1 MNKFSPLI
9 VVVFFLF
16 LLIATC
22 DDVVALVDDNDSTII
37 MTPIDSDVDQSIDCI
52 YIDLSCDDA
61 GSSVPNTMV
70 TIFPSNNN
78 DDSGG
83 GGGGVTV
90 ETSPPNLVT
99 VVPGGYGGLFNCEND
114 FKKFV
119 WNTNVSSTATSG
131 GGVRIGIPQDQLKVV
146 IVDKGHTVQIFDGF
160 TNAFY
165 LHVEG
170 EDSIL
175 RASMTSLSNST
186 ELELANFGGHMYVET
201 NNPVKSGQFAF
212 GGQTWVE
219 TPSFNSFFSVFNDGS
234 KLNIKGDVNISTVG
248 WQGVNGRV
256 SDGAQLTVTGTI
268 TGNIKM
274 DKKSTVNAPSCDN
287 VREISCDHKI
297 TCDGSI
303 CNAGPQSVEFDVGIS
318 GLSKNSQTL
327 NGTYTCG
334 EDSSSSSSFPASSLA
349 PVDDATNPSMIS
361 SSVSSFSSH
370 VYLITILIDITIAT
384 TTMLI

>member
-1 MNKFSPLI
+1 MKMNKFSPLI

-83 GGGGVTV
+83 GGGVTV

-99 VVPGGYGGLFNCEND
+99 VVPSRSGVLFNCEND
-114 FKKFV
+114 LKKFV
-119 WNTNVSSTATSG
+119 WNTNISSTATSG
-131 GGVRIGIPQDQLKVV
+131 GGVRIGIPPDQLKVV
-146 IVDKGHTVQIFDGF
+146 IVIKGNNVQVFDGF
-160 TNAFY
+160 TNVTY
-165 LHVEG
+165 LRVDG

-186 ELELANFGGHMYVET
+186 ELELSNVGGKMYVET
-201 NNPVKSGQFAF
+201 NIPVTSGWVQY

-219 TPSFNSFFSVFNDGS
+219 TPSLNSFYVSNDGS
-234 KLNIKGDVNISTVG
+234 ELNIKGDVDVSNTVG
-248 WQGVNGRV
+248 GVNGEVR
-256 SDGAQLTVTGTI
+256 DGAQLTVTGTI